1 MKTVEFLEQNNVD
14 VEKSLELFGDMETY
28 NQTLKEFQDGIDN
41 KLAEIEKYYN
51 EADMANYAIYV
62 HSLKSDC
69 KYFGFT
75 KLAEMSYEHEMQSKA
90 DNYEFVKEN
99 YAPLMEEAAKVKQL
113 VNEYMEDSVEETISE
128 TSSTPTAE
136 PVSNK
141 NIILVADDSEVVRMF
156 VKKIFDE
163 EYEVASAINGE
174 EAINFIKQHET
185 DHKIKAILLDLNM
198 PKVDG
203 FAVLDYI
210 NQADLF
216 LVSPVSIISGDTTS
230 EAINKAFSFPI
241 VDMIN
246 KPFSE
251 DKIKQIVE
259 KTISFSS

>member
-1 MKTVEFLEQNNVD
+1 MKTIEFLKENNVD
-14 VEKSLELFGDMETY
+14 IEKSLELFGDMETY
-28 NQTLKEFQDGIDN
+28 NETLKEFQEGIDN
-41 KLAEIEKYYN
+41 KLAEITKYYN

-99 YAPLMEEAAKVKQL
+99 YEPLMEEAAKIKKL
-113 VNEYMEDSVEETISE
+113 VNEYMEVEDENPSITEPQVSE
-128 TSSTPTAE
+128 DE
-136 PVSNK
+136 DNR

>member
-1 MKTVEFLEQNNVD
+1 MKTIEFLKENNVD
-14 VEKSLELFGDMETY
+14 IEKSLELFGDMETY
-28 NQTLKEFQDGIDN
+28 NETLKEFQEGIDN
-41 KLAEIEKYYN
+41 KLAEITKYYN

-99 YAPLMEEAAKVKQL
+99 YEPLMEEAAKIKKL
-113 VNEYMEDSVEETISE
+113 VNEYMEVEDENSSITKPQVSE
-128 TSSTPTAE
+128 DE
-136 PVSNK
+136 DNR

-163 EYEVASAINGE
+163 KFRLVSATNGE
-174 EAINFIKQHET
+174 EAINIIKEHEI
-185 DHKIKAILLDLNM
+185 DNKIKCILLDLNM

-210 NQADLF
+210 NEKDLF
-216 LVSPVSIISGDTTS
+216 LKSPVSIISGDTTS
-230 EAINKAFSFPI
+230 EAINKAFSYPI

-251 DKIKQIVE
+251 EKIQQIVE
-259 KTISFSS
+259 KTMSFAA

>member
-1 MKTVEFLEQNNVD
+1 MKTVEFLKANNVD

-28 NQTLKEFQDGIDN
+28 NETLKEFQEGIDN
-41 KLAEIEKYYN
+41 KLAEITKYYN

-90 DNYEFVKEN
+90 DNYEFVKAN
-99 YAPLMEEAAKVKQL
+99 YEPLMEEAAKIKAL
-113 VNEYMEDSVEETISE
+113 VNDYMEVGVE
-128 TSSTPTAE
+128 TPAE
-136 PVSNK
+136 VVAPVATEEDDR

-156 VKKIFDE
+156 VKKIFDQE
-163 EYEVASAINGE
+163 FKLVSAVNGE
-174 EAINFIKQHET
+174 EAINAIKEHET
-185 DHKIKAILLDLNM
+185 DGKIKCILLDLNM

-203 FAVLDYI
+203 FAVLEYI
-210 NQADLF
+210 NEKDLF
-216 LVSPVSIISGDTTS
+216 LKSPVSIISGDTTS
-230 EAINKAFSFPI
+230 DAINKAFSYPI

-251 DKIKQIVE
+251 EKIKQIVE
-259 KTISFSS
+259 KTMSFAA